1 MTKKTSAS
9 AEGVR
14 NVPGHNMS
22 IVFITYRTRTTTSQL
37 INILFFRA
45 ETLKLTSIP
54 YIVINLMLKTE
65 SKYGRLIKLRAVFSR
80 YTNKN
85 TCEVISPYISP
96 YANGG
101 FFLVH

>member
-1 MTKKTSAS
+1 MFP
-9 AEGVR
+9 VIICR
-14 NVPGHNMS
+14 WCLY
-22 IVFITYRTRTTTSQL
+22 TYRTRTTTSQL

-45 ETLKLTSIP
+45 ETLKLSSIS
-54 YIVINLMLKTE
+54 YFVINLMLKTE
-65 SKYGRLIKLRAVFSR
+65 SKYGIFIKLRAVFSR

>member
-1 MTKKTSAS
+1 
-9 AEGVR
+9 
-14 NVPGHNMS
+14 
-22 IVFITYRTRTTTSQL
+22 TRTTTSQL

>member
-1 MTKKTSAS
+1 
-9 AEGVR
+9 
-14 NVPGHNMS
+14 
-22 IVFITYRTRTTTSQL
+22 
-37 INILFFRA
+37 
-45 ETLKLTSIP
+45 
-54 YIVINLMLKTE
+54 MLKTE

-101 FFLVH
+101 FFLVHSRIFNSDTLSFTNRDNIRIIIMAKLGENTPHIIDATVDFMA